1 MGRVTAP
8 EPLSAFHQV
17 AEFVSGEAVL
27 DDWLKQKG
35 LKKPG
40 SRSGQNIC
48 GVQER
53 HEASSRFLLSGH
65 R

>member
-27 DDWLKQKG
+27 DDWLKQRAS
-35 LKKPG
+35 KPS

>member
-35 LKKPG
+35 LKNQALG
-40 SRSGQNIC
+40 
-48 GVQER
+48 
-53 HEASSRFLLSGH
+53 A
-65 R
+65 

>member
-35 LKKPG
+35 LKNQALG
-40 SRSGQNIC
+40 AART
-48 GVQER
+48 
-53 HEASSRFLLSGH
+53 
-65 R
+65 